1 MDCKQQGTGEP
12 LEKMHT
18 NATKKGTLYTMASNK
33 GAVFYSAEVNKC
45 PESHFRIYGK

>member
-12 LEKMHT
+12 LGK
-18 NATKKGTLYTMASNK
+18 NAHNKKKEHCIPRHLNK

-45 PESHFRIYGK
+45 PEPHFRIYGK